1 MVTSYNTIINVN
13 GKTVHSCSYNSPF
26 GYGSGC
32 GMPGIFGDGFCMGV
46 YNPWSFSCCCGGGPA
61 YLGFGIG
68 YGLAQGGLLGGLFK
82 GIGKGLAW
90 CGSMIGIGAT
100 FLWNKAIK
108 PAATFMWNKVLKPA
122 GKAVWSGIKWCGS
135 MIGKGAKAVAN
146 GVKSLWN
153 KIFHRN

>member
-1 MVTSYNTIINVN
+1 MEIGTTYNNTININ
-13 GKTVHSCSYNSPF
+13 GKTVYTSSYNSPWD
-26 GYGSGC
+26 YGFGC
-32 GMPGIFGDGFCMGV
+32 GMPCIFGKGFGMN
-46 YNPWSFSCCCGGGPA
+46 NPFDVVCWCGGGA
-61 YLGFGIG
+61 ASLGFGIG
-68 YGLAQGGLLGGLFK
+68 RGLAQGGMLGGLFK
-82 GIGKGLAW
+82 GIGKGL
-90 CGSMIGIGAT
+90 GVIGTGIGIGAT

-108 PAATFMWNKVLKPA
+108 PAATFVWNKALKPA